1 MAGPNDF
8 MREFHQQLGACF
20 TTVGDAEAVAHYGQP
35 LAEYQAL
42 RQTAGVLDL
51 SFRSRLCLTGA
62 DRGRFLHGQV
72 SNDIKRLRPG
82 EGCYAALVSAKG
94 RMESDLNVYSLA
106 EELLL
111 DFEPGLR
118 QTVTD
123 RLQKYIVAD
132 DVQVVDVAALF
143 GLLSVQGPEAAAVL
157 RAVQL
162 FGELPSRPF
171 DFVKIEAPTLGELYL
186 SCQPRLAT
194 AGFDLFAPTASLSAI
209 ADKLAAAAGQ
219 VGGRL
224 VGWEALEWARVEAGI
239 PRFGVDMDERNLP
252 QECGIEE
259 RAVSYSK
266 GCYIGQE
273 VLNRVHT
280 MGHVNR
286 ALCGLHLGNELT
298 TLPAR
303 NDKVFYG
310 DKDVGYITSAVV
322 SPALGAK
329 IALGYVRTEAR
340 QPGRELR
347 VHTAAGE
354 GSARVIPL
362 PLAPAP

>member
-1 MAGPNDF
+1 MH
-8 MREFHQQLGACF
+8 EFHQHLGAHF
-20 TTVGDAEAVAHYGQP
+20 TTLGDSEAVAHYGQTLP
-35 LAEYQAL
+35 EYQAL
-42 RQTAGVLDL
+42 RQSAGVADL

-62 DRGRFLHGQV
+62 DRARFLHGQV
-72 SNDIKRLRPG
+72 SNDINRLRTG

-94 RMESDLNVYSLA
+94 RMESDLNVYCLA
-106 EELLL
+106 DELLL

-118 QTVTD
+118 QLVTD

-132 DVQVVDVAALF
+132 DVQIVDVAPLF
-143 GLLSVQGPEAAAVL
+143 GLLSVQGPQAAAVL
-157 RAVQL
+157 RGLGL
-162 FGELPSRPF
+162 FPELPGRPF

-186 SCQPRLAT
+186 SCQARLAT

-209 ADKLAAAAGQ
+209 ADKLAAAAAD

-224 VGWEALEWARVEAGI
+224 VGWEALELARIEAGI

-259 RAVSYSK
+259 RALSYSK

-286 ALCGLHLGNELT
+286 SLCGLVLGNELT
-298 TLPAR
+298 SLPAR
-303 NDKVFYG
+303 NDKLFYG
-310 DKDVGYITSAVV
+310 DKDVGYITSAVA
-322 SPALGAK
+322 SPALGTK
-329 IALGYVRTEAR
+329 LALGYVRTEAR
-340 QPGRELR
+340 QPGMELR

-354 GSARVIPL
+354 GLARVVAL
-362 PLAPAP
+362 PFVS